1 MREKYKPLGMPKVKL
16 PKQPKVE
23 IKQPKHP
30 KKPRVTIL
38 DRRIY

>member
-1 MREKYKPLGMPKVKL
+1 MREKYKPLGMPKVKF

-23 IKQPKHP
+23 IKPPKFP